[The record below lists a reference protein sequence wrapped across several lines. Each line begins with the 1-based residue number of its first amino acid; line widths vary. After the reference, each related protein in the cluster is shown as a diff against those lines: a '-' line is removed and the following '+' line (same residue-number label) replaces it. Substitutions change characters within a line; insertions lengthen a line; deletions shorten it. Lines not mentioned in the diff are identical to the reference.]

1 MRRRTFLGSVAAVAG
16 SLSLAGCLGSGGLSR
31 DDYDIGMASNAFLP
45 AEYTVSVG
53 DTIVWG
59 NPNSRAHSVTAY
71 ENAIP
76 KEAAYFASGG
86 FDGEQAARDS
96 WRTERGRAGGKIFTG
111 ETYEHTFETP
121 GEYRYFCIPHEVG
134 GMKGTIVVEE

>member
-1 MRRRTFLGSVAAVAG
+1 MRRRAFLGSAAVAA
-16 SLSLAGCLGSGGLSR
+16 SAALAGCLGSGSLSR
-31 DDYDIGMASNAFLP
+31 GDYDIGMSSNAFQP
-45 AEYTVSVG
+45 AEYTVTVG
-53 DTIVWG
+53 ETVVWG

-76 KEAAYFASGG
+76 KEAEYFASGE
-86 FDGEQAARDS
+86 FDTEQAARDS

-111 ETYEHTFETP
+111 ETYEHTFEVP

-134 GMKGTIVVEE
+134 GMKGTIYVEE